1 MRDQYRFYRFYTFL
15 TIPTGYSRP
24 VYNRHLCI
32 ALPHTHYTPYTGIYG
47 FDVLSPVWN
56 RHGRGP
62 GMDVFEKVYD
72 DSTALQELLYR
83 IKQSRDYSAAYKYI
97 PWTDIVPESFSEYK
111 LNGGGSDDTQSK

>member
-15 TIPTGYSRP
+15 TIPTGSNRP

-32 ALPHTHYTPYTGIYG
+32 ALPHSHYTPYTGIYG

-56 RHGRGP
+56 RNGLEI
-62 GMDVFEKVYD
+62 FEKVYN

-83 IKQSRDYSAAYKYI
+83 IKQSRNYSAAYKYI

>member
-15 TIPTGYSRP
+15 TIPTGSNRP

-32 ALPHTHYTPYTGIYG
+32 ALPHSHYTPYTGIYG
-47 FDVLSPVWN
+47 FDVLSPVWS
-56 RHGRGP
+56 RHGRGH
-62 GMDVFEKVYD
+62 GLEVFEKVYN

-83 IKQSRDYSAAYKYI
+83 IKQSRNYSAAYKYI